1 MDDAGR
7 CGDMLLPF
15 EPLCPLDGYFLY
27 SFLSI
32 EVYCY
37 VWVLFSPRIQG
48 IYRCKNTRLSEHHAR
63 KSTFFLSRDVE
74 STERMALG
82 CDVHNAME

>member
-1 MDDAGR
+1 MATLLK
-7 CGDMLLPF
+7 GDGHYGH
-15 EPLCPLDGYFLY
+15 PLKLY
-27 SFLSI
+27 YKGQI
-32 EVYCY
+32 
-37 VWVLFSPRIQG
+37 IMT
-48 IYRCKNTRLSEHHAR
+48 YRCKTTGLSEHHAR